1 MFAVQH
7 PLSGLCPALFLAVL
21 TAGCSGS
28 GVSTTARTTGETEEG
43 DVGNDDDD
51 DGSGSADDD
60 DGSASAAD
68 DDNSASEADDDGS
81 TDGGSDPTVADD
93 DGSSGGDSSNPEDTG
108 GEPATFEGVWL
119 SEGEDI
125 APILVE
131 LTHAVSIHATFGEQS
146 FTVVTVD
153 EDGQEVQQ
161 LGVYTNEESGVG
173 NIWNITLQQTMPSA
187 ITVEGIWEI
196 DDSVSPAILRYEVVQ
211 TMPSVGAMAPTAEG
225 GFGSTSYGADLTQVF
240 RRQ

>member
-1 MFAVQH
+1 MFAAQD
-7 PLSGLCPALFLAVL
+7 PLKALCPALFLAALAV
-21 TAGCSGS
+21 GCSGS

-43 DVGNDDDD
+43 DVGDDDPSGADDDD
-51 DGSGSADDD
+51 EAGDDDPSATAADDD
-60 DGSASAAD
+60 DG
-68 DDNSASEADDDGS
+68 GS
-81 TDGGSDPTVADD
+81 TEGGSDPTAADD
-93 DGSSGGDSSNPEDTG
+93 DGSSDGADSSNPEESG
-108 GEPATFEGVWL
+108 GEEVTFEGVWL

-131 LTHAVSIHATFGEQS
+131 LTKAVSITATFGDDA

-153 EDGQEVQQ
+153 DQGQEVQQ

-173 NIWNITLQQTMPSA
+173 EIWNITLQQTMPSA

-211 TMPSVGAMAPTAEG
+211 TMPSVGAVAPTAEG
-225 GFGSTSYGADLTQVF
+225 GFGSTSYGSDLTQVF